1 MIQLAIIDSCEE
13 DRNRTVSFFET
24 QKDIRVSAVG
34 ANAYD
39 AIVLASRKPEIL
51 IMDLEDK
58 EIIDE
63 PSVLPIIRRRSP
75 NTSIIIYTHA
85 EDEEHIFRSF
95 SGGIYGYLLKCG
107 NLDELASAVRN
118 IHAGDYFFCYRIM
131 AKLLHIV
138 PQLVWPRKSRGGPLG
153 EYETVLPSSLSR
165 SELRIM
171 FYLGQN
177 NSNREIASYMNM
189 TEGTIR
195 NKISSAL
202 QKTGLRTRGELA
214 VFALKSGINCPGRN
228 RHDNNHGGST
238 GPDMRR
244 FPF

>member
-1 MIQLAIIDSCEE
+1 MIRIAIVDRCEE

-39 AIVLASRKPEIL
+39 AIVLASRNPEIIIL
-51 IMDLEDK
+51 DLED

-63 PSVLPIIRRRSP
+63 PSILPIIRRRSP

-131 AKLLHIV
+131 AKLLQIV
-138 PQLVWPRKSRGGPLG
+138 PQLVWPRKSRGGPLC
-153 EYETVLPSSLSR
+153 EYETVLPLSLSS

-177 NSNREIASYMNM
+177 CSNREIASYMNL

-202 QKTGLRTRGELA
+202 QKTGLRTRSELA
-214 VFALKSGINCPGRN
+214 VFALKSGINCPSRN
-228 RHDNNHGGST
+228 RHNNNHGTSA

-244 FPF
+244 FPS

>member
-1 MIQLAIIDSCEE
+1 MIRIAIVDSCEE
-13 DRNRTVSFFET
+13 DRNKTVSFFKT

-39 AIVLASRKPEIL
+39 AIVLASRNPEIIIL
-51 IMDLEDK
+51 DLK
-58 EIIDE
+58 GEIIDE

-131 AKLLHIV
+131 AKLLQIV
-138 PQLVWPRKSRGGPLG
+138 PDLVWPRKSRGGPLG

-171 FYLGQN
+171 FYLSQN
-177 NSNREIASYMNM
+177 CSNREIASYMNLA
-189 TEGTIR
+189 EGTIR

-202 QKTGLRTRGELA
+202 RKTGLRTRSELA
-214 VFALKSGINCPGRN
+214 VFALKSGINCPNRN
-228 RHDNNHGGST
+228 RHDNNQ
-238 GPDMRR
+238 DIRR
-244 FPF
+244 FPS

>member
-1 MIQLAIIDSCEE
+1 MIRIAIVDSSEE
-13 DRNRTVSFFET
+13 DRNKAVSFFKT

-34 ANAYD
+34 SDAYD
-39 AIVLASRKPEIL
+39 AIVFASRKPEII

-58 EIIDE
+58 LIDE

-75 NTSIIIYTHA
+75 NTSILIYTRA

-131 AKLLHIV
+131 AKLLRIV
-138 PQLVWPRKSRGGPLG
+138 PRLVWPRKSQGGPLN
-153 EYETVLPSSLSR
+153 EYETVLPPSLSS

-177 NSNREIASYMNM
+177 CSNREIASYMNLS
-189 TEGTIR
+189 EGTIR

-202 QKTGLRTRGELA
+202 QKTGLRTRSELA
-214 VFALKSGINCPGRN
+214 VFALKSGINCPDRS
-228 RHDNNHGGST
+228 RHNNNHGTST

-244 FPF
+244 YPS

>member
-1 MIQLAIIDSCEE
+1 MIRIAIVDSNEE
-13 DRNRTVSFFET
+13 ERNRTVSFFET

-34 ANAYD
+34 ADAYD
-39 AIVLASRKPEIL
+39 AIVLANRKPEII
-51 IMDLEDK
+51 IMDLED
-58 EIIDE
+58 EVIDE
-63 PSVLPIIRRRSP
+63 PSILPIIRRRSP

-118 IHAGDYFFCYRIM
+118 IHGGDYFFCYRIM
-131 AKLLHIV
+131 AKLLQIV
-138 PQLVWPRKSRGGPLG
+138 PQLVWPRKSQGGPLG
-153 EYETVLPSSLSR
+153 EYETVLPSNLSS

-177 NSNREIASYMNM
+177 CSNREIASYMNL

-195 NKISSAL
+195 NKVSSAL
-202 QKTGLRTRGELA
+202 QKTGLRTRSELA
-214 VFALKSGINCPGRN
+214 VFALKSGINCPNRN
-228 RHDNNHGGST
+228 RHDNNHGTSP
-238 GPDMRR
+238 GPDIRK
-244 FPF
+244 FPS